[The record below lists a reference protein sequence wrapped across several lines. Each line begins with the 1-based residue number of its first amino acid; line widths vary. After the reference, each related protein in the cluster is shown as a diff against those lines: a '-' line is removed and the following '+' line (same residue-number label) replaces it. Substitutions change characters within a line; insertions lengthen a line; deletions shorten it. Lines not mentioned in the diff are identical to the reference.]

1 MSKIRLMSYMILKYQ
16 LPLFPKIQ
24 MPLQPKSLAGKT
36 IYLAVDLNHEG
47 KEEVLRMWLGK
58 NESSSFW
65 MGVLTDFKV
74 RGVEDILITATDNL
88 NGFTQTLRSIFPESQ
103 NQICVVRQIRN
114 IFVLPQRNRLQQL
127 L

>member
-1 MSKIRLMSYMILKYQ
+1 
-16 LPLFPKIQ
+16 
-24 MPLQPKSLAGKT
+24 MPLQPKSLACKT

-88 NGFTQTLRSIFPESQ
+88 NGFTQTIRSIFPESQ
-103 NQICVVRQIRN
+103 NQICVVHQIRN